1 MEVEMNRM
9 GAMVIAAGV
18 ILSVS
23 LLRPPVAV
31 GQAGREVNGGAQA
44 LAGESTAS
52 SGLMNRD
59 NGKDYSA
66 VSVAERALRGQETG
80 VRVPQ
85 NADTPVRAWQA
96 SPEEAL
102 LGRRR

>member
-1 MEVEMNRM
+1 MKRV

-18 ILSVS
+18 VLSVS

-31 GQAGREVNGGAQA
+31 GQASGEVNGGAQA
-44 LAGESTAS
+44 LVGEPTAGSR
-52 SGLMNRD
+52 LVNRD
-59 NGKDYSA
+59 SRMDYSA
-66 VSVAERALRGQETG
+66 VSLAERALRGQESG
-80 VRVPQ
+80 VRVSPD
-85 NADTPVRAWQA
+85 ADAPVRAWQG

>member
-1 MEVEMNRM
+1 MKRV

-18 ILSVS
+18 VLSVT

-31 GQAGREVNGGAQA
+31 AQASREVISGAQA
-44 LAGESTAS
+44 LLGEPTGG

-59 NGKDYSA
+59 SRTDYSE
-66 VSVAERALRGQETG
+66 VSVAERALRGQESG
-80 VRVPQ
+80 VRVSQ
-85 NADTPVRAWQA
+85 DADAPVRGWQG

>member
-1 MEVEMNRM
+1 MKRV

-18 ILSVS
+18 VLSVT

-31 GQAGREVNGGAQA
+31 GQASGEVISGAQA
-44 LAGESTAS
+44 LLGEPTGG

-59 NGKDYSA
+59 SGTDYSA
-66 VSVAERALRGQETG
+66 VSPGERALRGQESG
-80 VRVPQ
+80 VRVSQ
-85 NADTPVRAWQA
+85 DTDAPVRGSQG